1 MPITLTKGWLY
12 SIFFKNNLSSIFFSL
27 SLSLLRWYNSPNF
40 SISIF
45 YVWRAKTLG
54 NKCISVSH
62 IDFKFYLKQ
71 KKMTSKY
78 DPIEANELKCLLWVE
93 FCGHIFLLTCIW
105 KMMWIP
111 ICMQYA
117 CLKHIMH
124 YSLGRTNWWYNNKR
138 LKNPCN
144 TCWRTILYLHIMH
157 LYTSKNEKFIISFT
171 NYEYICSRLKSRALS
186 LNMH

>member
-1 MPITLTKGWLY
+1 MTQLKRMNSNAYYEWNFAET
-12 SIFFKNNLSSIFFSL
+12 FFINLHMEDDV
-27 SLSLLRWYNSPNF
+27 YP
-40 SISIF
+40 
-45 YVWRAKTLG
+45 YM
-54 NKCISVSH
+54 H
-62 IDFKFYLKQ
+62 
-71 KKMTSKY
+71 
-78 DPIEANELKCLLWVE
+78 
-93 FCGHIFLLTCIW
+93 
-105 KMMWIP
+105 
-111 ICMQYA
+111 YA

-157 LYTSKNEKFIISFT
+157 LYTSKNENFIISFT